1 MSKKKEYFIYEL
13 KLNKEKSKI
22 IKSDKYYK
30 ILFIFSGR
38 CHIKFNN
45 KINKNILNHKKL

>member
-1 MSKKKEYFIYEL
+1 MSKKKDYFMYEL

-30 ILFIFSGR
+30 ILFILFR
-38 CHIKFNN
+38 KMPYQI
-45 KINKNILNHKKL
+45 

>member
-1 MSKKKEYFIYEL
+1 MSKKKEYFMYEL

-30 ILFIFSGR
+30 ILFIF
-38 CHIKFNN
+38 IM
-45 KINKNILNHKKL
+45 IMI

>member
-1 MSKKKEYFIYEL
+1 MYEL

-30 ILFIFSGR
+30 ILFIF
-38 CHIKFNN
+38 IM
-45 KINKNILNHKKL
+45 IMI